1 MSVSKFSWAFVIA
14 SMYHVLANA
23 ASICP
28 TLSSSLNVDQ
38 AVNYALCHNPDT
50 QQQWQ
55 QLRYQ
60 QAAVTISQANNYPTL
75 SLQGSSNYSH
85 SAGQNNNSLGLQA
98 RLSYILFDFGQRAAQ
113 QQQANALLQQAQWN
127 KDSQIAELSTQVI
140 QAYLNVLKAQSQIQ
154 VYQDSIKT
162 NQQSLTRAE
171 ARFNT
176 GVGTPLDVLQAKSAL
191 AQAQLSLVKAHSEVA
206 SQRGLLAQLLGVIPT
221 QLPSLITIKTPE
233 NTALF
238 SEAELESWLKTAI
251 SQRSEIKAT
260 KANLQAAEQ
269 AIISAK
275 TALKPTVSVS
285 ANSNWQQND
294 SQATNSYGLGISVDV
309 PFDLSGATQAK
320 IQQSEIQ
327 KQQQETALQRS
338 EQQIYSQVWQAFY
351 QLQAALQTVDAAQQG
366 IDSSQK
372 AAQMASAR
380 YQVGLSTLLDVL
392 TAQNQFT
399 SQQQQLV
406 AAQYDALIARNQLNY
421 VLGQPINLLNT
432 Q

>member
-1 MSVSKFSWAFVIA
+1 
-14 SMYHVLANA
+14 
-23 ASICP
+23 
-28 TLSSSLNVDQ
+28 
-38 AVNYALCHNPDT
+38 
-50 QQQWQ
+50 
-55 QLRYQ
+55 
-60 QAAVTISQANNYPTL
+60 
-75 SLQGSSNYSH
+75 
-85 SAGQNNNSLGLQA
+85 
-98 RLSYILFDFGQRAAQ
+98 
-113 QQQANALLQQAQWN
+113 
-127 KDSQIAELSTQVI
+127 
-140 QAYLNVLKAQSQIQ
+140 
-154 VYQDSIKT
+154 
-162 NQQSLTRAE
+162 
-171 ARFNT
+171 
-176 GVGTPLDVLQAKSAL
+176 
-191 AQAQLSLVKAHSEVA
+191 AQLSLVKAHSEVA
-206 SQRGLLAQLLGVIPT
+206 SQRGVLAQLLGVIPT

>member
-98 RLSYILFDFGQRAAQ
+98 RLSYVLFDFGQRAAQ

-221 QLPSLITIKTPE
+221 QLPSLIT
-233 NTALF
+233 
-238 SEAELESWLKTAI
+238 
-251 SQRSEIKAT
+251 
-260 KANLQAAEQ
+260 
-269 AIISAK
+269 
-275 TALKPTVSVS
+275 
-285 ANSNWQQND
+285 
-294 SQATNSYGLGISVDV
+294 
-309 PFDLSGATQAK
+309 
-320 IQQSEIQ
+320 
-327 KQQQETALQRS
+327 
-338 EQQIYSQVWQAFY
+338 
-351 QLQAALQTVDAAQQG
+351 
-366 IDSSQK
+366 
-372 AAQMASAR
+372 
-380 YQVGLSTLLDVL
+380 
-392 TAQNQFT
+392 
-399 SQQQQLV
+399 
-406 AAQYDALIARNQLNY
+406 
-421 VLGQPINLLNT
+421 
-432 Q
+432 